1 MNIKIVDDNDFDFR
15 CDRDTV
21 IKVFSFLT
29 NYEFLNFS
37 DVHYKIKTLIKISS
51 NDLNYLL
58 EFLKKHN
65 FLNLNND
72 LLYFNSNISEIE
84 IFEIFKKNILN
95 QLNKIEL
102 LRNELFNV
110 SKFIVIEDDILIET
124 NSIPI
129 SYRKYFQ
136 ILENMQL
143 IANHSDLAYKK
154 VLDFNLGEL
163 LLNRPLK
170 KISMIEFEK
179 IQLQKKIKG
188 EKAENYV
195 YELESVKLKNT
206 KYLPVIVSSENIA
219 LGYDI
224 KSYSIEG
231 DEMFIEVKALT
242 ESFSFFWS
250 NNEIQISKLLKN
262 QYFIYCVEFDKGEP
276 ISIFKIIK
284 DPYRFIV
291 VEKTV
296 EFREIGDLE
305 VTIS

>member
-1 MNIKIVDDNDFDFR
+1 MNIKRIGDNEFDFR

-21 IKVFSFLT
+21 LKVFSFLS
-29 NYEFLNFS
+29 NYDFLNFA
-37 DVHYKIKTLIKISS
+37 DFIYKIKALIKINT

-58 EFLKKHN
+58 EFLKEHN
-65 FLNLNND
+65 FLIQKNEV
-72 LLYFNSNISEIE
+72 LYFNSNVSEFE
-84 IFEIFKKNILN
+84 IFEIFKRYILN
-95 QLNKIEL
+95 HLKKIEL

-136 ILENMQL
+136 ILENMHF

-163 LLNRPLK
+163 FLNRPLK

-179 IQLQKKIKG
+179 IQNQKKIKG
-188 EKAENYV
+188 EKAEKFV
-195 YELESVKLKNT
+195 LKLELEKLKNSIYT
-206 KYLPVIVSSENIA
+206 PRIVSEDNIT

-224 KSYSIEG
+224 ISYNTEG

-242 ESFSFFWS
+242 DSCSFFWS
-250 NNEIQISKLLKN
+250 NNEINISKLLNEK
-262 QYFIYCVEFDKGEP
+262 YYLYCVEFEKGEP
-276 ISIFKIIK
+276 DCIHVTYKN
-284 DPYRFIV
+284 PYKQIVLDKKVRF
-291 VEKTV
+291 
-296 EFREIGDLE
+296 RQSGDLE
-305 VTIS
+305 VFIK

>member
-1 MNIKIVDDNDFDFR
+1 MNIKIVDDNEFDFR

-29 NYEFLNFS
+29 NYKFLNLA
-37 DVHYKIKTLIKISS
+37 DVHFKIKTLIKIST

-65 FLNLNND
+65 FLDVKDDILC
-72 LLYFNSNISEIE
+72 FNSNISEIE
-84 IFEIFKKNILN
+84 IFELLKKNILN

-136 ILENMQL
+136 MLENMQL
-143 IANHSDLAYKK
+143 IATHSDLAYKK

-170 KISMIEFEK
+170 KISLIEFEK

-195 YELESVKLKNT
+195 YEFEKEKLKNT
-206 KYLPVIVSSENIA
+206 NYNPTIVSSENIT

-224 KSYSIEG
+224 KSYTIEG

-242 ESFSFFWS
+242 DLFSFFWS
-250 NNEIQISKLLKN
+250 NNEIQISKLCKN
-262 QYFIYCVEFDKGEP
+262 QYFIYCIEFEKGEP
-276 ISIFKIIK
+276 IFINKIIQN
-284 DPYRFIV
+284 PYKAIV
-291 VEKTV
+291 LDKLI

-305 VTIS
+305 VSLG